1 MKGKIYSYM
10 ENLATPYFVIDEA
23 ILQQYYNMLT
33 DSLSANWDNYL
44 VGYSFKT
51 NSLPWLVAFVKKQGA
66 YAEVVSEDEYL
77 LARHLGYNADEII
90 YNGPYKSRSSFR
102 EVLLAGGYVN
112 LDSKQELAWL
122 EELVSEYPRQQFSV
136 GIRANFD
143 LEKMCPGETTMGEE
157 SGRFGFCYETGQ
169 FADALHKLDALKNVD
184 VAGLHLHSSSKSRS
198 VGIFRAIAQTACKLQ
213 KEFNLSLSYVDLG
226 GGYCGGLEGRP
237 EYPDYFPAVAE
248 ELSKCFSPKQT
259 KLIVE
264 PGISLISK
272 CTTFVTSVY
281 DTRDIKGTR
290 YVMTDGSRF
299 NIDATMIKTSHLFHV
314 CERDDTSDTS
324 ERGCDNAHTLHDK
337 SDEIPDTQRVQAARP
352 ILDNQIVSGFTCMEC
367 DRIFTYENAAELYPG
382 DRIIYENVGGYTMS
396 LNPLFIQYF
405 PAVYIRRDEKLW
417 MVRRKWTPEDYV
429 QGCATGIHVFR

>member
-1 MKGKIYSYM
+1 MKGKIYSDM
-10 ENLATPYFVIDEA
+10 ANLQTPYFVIDEE

-33 DSLSANWDNYL
+33 DSLGANWNNYL

-51 NSLPWLVAFVKKQGA
+51 NSLPWLVAFVKGQGA

-77 LARHLGYNADEII
+77 LARHLGYSANQIV
-90 YNGPYKSRSSFR
+90 YNGPYKGKNSFQ

-112 LDSKQELAWL
+112 LDSKREIDWL
-122 EELVSEYPRQQFSV
+122 EEFVSEYPGKHFSV

-169 FADALHKLDALKNVD
+169 FAAALQRIAKTKNVAI
-184 VAGLHLHSSSKSRS
+184 AGLHLHSSSKSRS
-198 VGIFRAIAQTACKLQ
+198 VGIFRAIAQMACRLQ
-213 KEFNLSLSYVDLG
+213 KEFDLSLSYVDLG
-226 GGYCGGLEGRP
+226 GGYCGGMEGRP
-237 EYPDYFPAVAE
+237 EYPDYFPVVAE
-248 ELSKCFSPKQT
+248 ELSKCFSPDRT

-272 CTTFVTSVY
+272 CTTFATSVY

-299 NIDATMIKTSHLFHV
+299 NIDATMIKTSHLFHIR
-314 CERDDTSDTS
+314 EAGLQTDTDMETLCDGTNRIS
-324 ERGCDNAHTLHDK
+324 EEVPITKN
-337 SDEIPDTQRVQAARP
+337 RP
-352 ILDNQIVSGFTCMEC
+352 VLAKQIISGFTCMEC
-367 DRIFTYENAAELYPG
+367 DRIFTYENATELYPG
-382 DRIIYENVGGYTMS
+382 DQIVYENVGGYTMS

-405 PAVYIRRDEKLW
+405 PAVYIRRDGKLLQ
-417 MVRRKWTPEDYV
+417 VRRKWTPADYV
-429 QGCATGIHVFR
+429 QGSVTEIDPKDTDR

>member
-1 MKGKIYSYM
+1 M
-10 ENLATPYFVIDEA
+10 EKLQTPYFVIDEA
-23 ILQQYYNMLT
+23 VLQNYYHMLT
-33 DSLSANWDNYL
+33 DSLRQNWNNFL

-51 NSLPWLVAFVKKQGA
+51 NSLPWLVSFVKKNGA

-77 LARHLGYNADEII
+77 LARRLGYEAREII
-90 YNGPYKSRSSFR
+90 YNGPYKSETSFR

-112 LDSKQELAWL
+112 LDSRMEISWLAGL
-122 EELVSEYPRQQFSV
+122 AAEYPERAFPV

-157 SGRFGFCYETGQ
+157 SGRFGFCYETGK
-169 FADALHKLDALKNVD
+169 FAEALRALRKISNVS

-198 VGIFRAIAQTACKLQ
+198 VGIFRSIAQMACRLQ
-213 KEFNLSLSYVDLG
+213 REFQLSLSYVDLG
-226 GGYCGGLEGRP
+226 GGYCGGMEGRP
-237 EYPDYFPAVAE
+237 EYPDYFPVVAE
-248 ELSKCFSPKQT
+248 ELSKCFHPDRT

-272 CTTFVTSVY
+272 CSTFVTSVF

-314 CERDDTSDTS
+314 
-324 ERGCDNAHTLHDK
+324 LHG
-337 SDEIPDTQRVQAARP
+337 EAGENGRP
-352 ILDNQIVSGFTCMEC
+352 LMPRQIISGYTCMEC
-367 DRIFTYENAAELYPG
+367 DRIFSYENSPELFPG
-382 DRIIYENVGGYTMS
+382 DRIVYENVGGYTMS

-405 PAVYIRRDEKLW
+405 PAVYLRRGGSLVQ
-417 MVRRKWTPEDYV
+417 VRRKWTPEDYM
-429 QGCATGIHVFR
+429 QGTMLLENTENDFNGQKAD

>member
-1 MKGKIYSYM
+1 M
-10 ENLATPYFVIDEA
+10 EKLHTPYFVIDEE
-23 ILQQYYNMLT
+23 ILKKYYKMLT
-33 DSLSANWDNYL
+33 DSLSVNWNNYL

-51 NSLPWLVAFVKKQGA
+51 NSLPWLIAFVKERGA

-77 LARHLGYNADEII
+77 LARHLGYSADQII
-90 YNGPYKSRSSFR
+90 YNGPYKQEGSFR
-102 EVLLAGGYVN
+102 EVLLADGYVN
-112 LDSKQELAWL
+112 LDSKQELNWL
-122 EELVSEYPRQQFSV
+122 ERLTSEYPNKQLSV

-169 FADALHKLDALKNVD
+169 FAAALRKLSQMKNVT

-198 VGIFRAIAQTACKLQ
+198 VGIFRAIAQMACKLQ
-213 KEFNLSLSYVDLG
+213 REFDLTLSYVDLG
-226 GGYCGGLEGRP
+226 GGYCGGMDGRP

-248 ELSKCFSPKQT
+248 ELSKCFSPERT

-272 CTTFVTSVY
+272 CTTFVTSVF

-299 NIDATMIKTSHLFHV
+299 NIDATMIKTSHMFHV
-314 CERDDTSDTS
+314 CERDNT
-324 ERGCDNAHTLHDK
+324 
-337 SDEIPDTQRVQAARP
+337 PRP
-352 ILDNQIVSGFTCMEC
+352 IMDKQIISGYTCMEC

-382 DRIIYENVGGYTMS
+382 DQIVYENVGGYTMS

-405 PAVYIRRDEKLW
+405 PAVYIRRDNKLW
-417 MVRRKWTPEDYV
+417 MVRRKWTPKDYV
-429 QGCATGIHVFR
+429 QGCATGIHFFR